1 MPESHVHATLVSLL
15 LRFLGERHGH
25 NLGLC
30 VYRDTALADREDK
43 PRRINGY
50 VPDILALTVPA
61 SFTIIGEAKL
71 HRDLDTPHSRSQL
84 RAFLRFLRY
93 TPDPHLMLAVP
104 VAAHA
109 AAYAL
114 MQSLQWL
121 EGAANVEIEIVT
133 LAGLVTEQ

>member
-1 MPESHVHATLVSLL
+1 MPESHVHTALVSLL
-15 LRFLGERHGH
+15 LRFVKERHGS

-30 VYRDTALADREDK
+30 VYCDEAAAQRGDK
-43 PRRINGY
+43 PRPINGF
-50 VPDILALTVPA
+50 VPDILVVTVPA
-61 SFTIIGEAKL
+61 SFTIIGEAKR

-114 MQSLQWL
+114 MQSLQWV
-121 EGAANVEIEIVT
+121 EGAANVEIEIIT
-133 LAGLVTEQ
+133 LA

>member
-15 LRFLGERHGH
+15 LRFLGERHGR

-30 VYRDTALADREDK
+30 VYRDTATAHREDK

-71 HRDLDTPHSRSQL
+71 HRDLETPHSRSQL

-93 TPDPHLMLAVP
+93 SPNPHLMLAVP

-109 AAYAL
+109 SAFGL
-114 MQSLQWL
+114 MQSLQWV

-133 LAGLVTEQ
+133 PVGVLGDQ